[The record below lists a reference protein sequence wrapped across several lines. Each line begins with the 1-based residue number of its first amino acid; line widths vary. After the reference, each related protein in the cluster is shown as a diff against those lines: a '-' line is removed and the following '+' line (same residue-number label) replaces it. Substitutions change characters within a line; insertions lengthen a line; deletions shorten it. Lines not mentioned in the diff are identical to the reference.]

1 MKLLLPCHAICVL
14 GLHQLHIDLLLQLR
28 MYTRPNVNTQREG
41 EACLVSALTNFK
53 ASMALGGATDELKI
67 IVQQLDVVL
76 DGAITLSQGGSFGF

>member
-1 MKLLLPCHAICVL
+1 
-14 GLHQLHIDLLLQLR
+14 
-28 MYTRPNVNTQREG
+28 VNTQREG